1 VFLDEAKRE
10 LRQVIERFDSL
21 TVNVKRPVT
30 RWPPELLA
38 R

>member
-1 VFLDEAKRE
+1 VFHDEAKRE
-10 LRQVIERFDSL
+10 LHQAIERFGGL

-30 RWPPELLA
+30 RWLPELLA